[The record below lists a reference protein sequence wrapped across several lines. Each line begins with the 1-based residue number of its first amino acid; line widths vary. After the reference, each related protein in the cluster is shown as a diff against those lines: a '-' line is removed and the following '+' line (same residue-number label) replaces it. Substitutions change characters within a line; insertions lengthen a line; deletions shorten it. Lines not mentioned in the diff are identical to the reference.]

1 VHSGLHTARGF
12 FTVRNA
18 GTYDYVVKLATL
30 GQDKYWKKMVLKE
43 IHGGIVLD
51 LASGT
56 GILSEMI
63 MGETNAL
70 EVLALDLSLDYVKIS
85 KHKRNIESAF
95 NANAEM
101 LPFRNKSCDCIVSSY
116 LAKYVD
122 VDKLVTEIS
131 RVLASNGVV
140 VFHDFSYP
148 RSKAI
153 RIIWKFHFKLLCIAG
168 IFIKSWGHI
177 FFELDELIENSTW
190 SDDLLKS
197 LRNHDF
203 INISST
209 DYTFGTSIVIT
220 AKKK

>member
-1 VHSGLHTARGF
+1 VHSGLHTARSF
-12 FTVRNA
+12 FTARNA
-18 GTYDYVVKLATL
+18 ETYDNIVKLATL
-30 GQDKYWKKMVLKE
+30 GQDKHWKKMVLKK
-43 IHGGIVLD
+43 IKGDIILD

-63 MGETNAL
+63 RRETNAL

-85 KHKRNIESAF
+85 KHKRNIESVF

-122 VDKLVTEIS
+122 VDKLVTEIN

-148 RSKAI
+148 ESKAI
-153 RIIWKFHFKLLCIAG
+153 RIIWKFHFKLLCVAG
-168 IFIKSWGHI
+168 LFIKSWRHI
-177 FFELDELIENSTW
+177 FFDLDEMIENSRW
-190 SDDLLKS
+190 SEDLLKS

-203 INISST
+203 VDISST
-209 DYTFGTSIVIT
+209 AYTFGTSILIA

>member
-1 VHSGLHTARGF
+1 
-12 FTVRNA
+12 
-18 GTYDYVVKLATL
+18 LATL
-30 GQDKYWKKMVLKE
+30 GQDKHWKKMVLKK
-43 IHGGIVLD
+43 IHGDIILD

-63 MGETNAL
+63 RGKTNAL

-85 KHKRNIESAF
+85 KRKRNIESVF

-101 LPFRNKSCDCIVSSY
+101 LPFRNNSCDCIVSSY

-122 VDKLVTEIS
+122 VDKLVTEIN

-148 RSKAI
+148 RRKAI

-168 IFIKSWGHI
+168 LFIKSWRHI
-177 FFELDELIENSTW
+177 FLELEEMVENSRW
-190 SDDLLKS
+190 SEDLLKS

-203 INISST
+203 VDISST
-209 DYTFGTSIVIT
+209 DYTFGTSIVIA

>member
-12 FTVRNA
+12 FTARNA
-18 GTYDYVVKLATL
+18 ETYDHVVKLATL
-30 GQDKYWKKMVLKE
+30 GQDKHWKKMVLKK
-43 IHGGIVLD
+43 IHGDIILD

-63 MGETNAL
+63 RGETNAL

-85 KHKRNIESAF
+85 KRKRNIEAVF

-122 VDKLVTEIS
+122 VDKLVTEIN

-153 RIIWKFHFKLLCIAG
+153 RIIWKFHFKLLCITG
-168 IFIKSWGHI
+168 LFIKSWRHI
-177 FFELDELIENSTW
+177 FLELDEMIENSRW
-190 SDDLLKS
+190 SEDLLKS

-203 INISST
+203 VDICST